1 MEKCCAVCGAPLPP
15 SRRKYCSDACCN
27 AAQHKLPTANSGKP
41 RKLPFREITCIDC
54 GVKVVRPVKCK
65 RCQACQDAKDR
76 ANAAIYA
83 ARRRA
88 GKTRKMGSIDLCK
101 SCGKPYVVTG
111 SLQRYCKACAET
123 AVHENI
129 KAATRA
135 LGEKY
140 RADPEKRE
148 QITQGKRR
156 VPAKKV
162 CAYCKNEFMGT
173 WSGIYCSESCRKR
186 RSARITRSMAQ
197 SMLTSAANSSVSAA
211 ETERLNSA
219 RRSTRGRV
227 RIMPGARERRGK
239 RIHEDFIS

>member
-15 SRRKYCSDACCN
+15 RRRKYCSDACCN

-173 WSGIYCSESCRKR
+173 WSGIYCSESCRKEAHRAYYKEYGAKHAEKR
-186 RSARITRSMAQ
+186 REQ
-197 SMLTSAANSSVSAA
+197 Q
-211 ETERLNSA
+211 
-219 RRSTRGRV
+219 
-227 RIMPGARERRGK
+227 RERSRK
-239 RIHEDFIS
+239 RTPEQREAINARARANYAKRKEKKGETDT